1 MTDSE
6 VTPVSAVPSVQA
18 VALPDRLSIDL
29 RSPHHIAAAFDRDV
43 RIRFNDKERLDV
55 AEYCVSE
62 RWIRVPAG
70 KALDRKGQPLLM
82 KLRGKVEAFYE

>member
-6 VTPVSAVPSVQA
+6 VIPVPAVPSAPA
-18 VALPDRLSIDL
+18 VALPDRLSIDP

-70 KALDRKGQPLLM
+70 KTLDRKGQPLLM